1 VGIQDSVVAGA
12 TMERVEGDLGA
23 AILGVKET
31 QAVTVAVATP
41 VATDLTATAVT
52 LPLCRELLAK

>member
-1 VGIQDSVVAGA
+1 
-12 TMERVEGDLGA
+12 MERVEGDLGA